1 MKLNKDERF
10 FLDTLINSIENSVE
24 ISPIYVLPF
33 FKELVECI
41 IPCERKLD
49 ERANAINKII
59 LENQKL
65 SQISVN
71 KVTEKY
77 NEYAFINH
85 KKALQKSSI
94 YNIMTKEL
102 DYRYIKTT
110 IKSSKLLS
118 NEYIKYCFFFIKA
131 IIRSLRLGLNIIFVD
146 ESGFKTKNNH
156 FYSWRN
162 KNQEFYNL
170 IEDNKKTN
178 LLIGVTKDKVVKYK
192 LIEEETNSINF
203 LQFMKELDD
212 QMSLEEKTKT
222 VIVMDNCSCHQTPS
236 LFKFYDDNKLKILFN
251 VPYKSTFN
259 MVENV
264 FRLIKNI
271 TYKKLYK
278 NIIELKKDLKIIIEG
293 DNVVK
298 SLSKLYKETLVIYK
312 NYIDSNNYINLNNL

>member
-1 MKLNKDERF
+1 M
-10 FLDTLINSIENSVE
+10 
-24 ISPIYVLPF
+24 
-33 FKELVECI
+33 
-41 IPCERKLD
+41 
-49 ERANAINKII
+49 
-59 LENQKL
+59 
-65 SQISVN
+65 
-71 KVTEKY
+71 
-77 NEYAFINH
+77 
-85 KKALQKSSI
+85 
-94 YNIMTKEL
+94 
-102 DYRYIKTT
+102 
-110 IKSSKLLS
+110 
-118 NEYIKYCFFFIKA
+118 
-131 IIRSLRLGLNIIFVD
+131 
-146 ESGFKTKNNH
+146 
-156 FYSWRN
+156 
-162 KNQEFYNL
+162 
-170 IEDNKKTN
+170 
-178 LLIGVTKDKVVKYK
+178 IGVTKDKVVKYK

-203 LQFMKELDD
+203 LQFMKELVD

-222 VIVMDNCSCHQTPS
+222 VILMGNCSCHQTPS